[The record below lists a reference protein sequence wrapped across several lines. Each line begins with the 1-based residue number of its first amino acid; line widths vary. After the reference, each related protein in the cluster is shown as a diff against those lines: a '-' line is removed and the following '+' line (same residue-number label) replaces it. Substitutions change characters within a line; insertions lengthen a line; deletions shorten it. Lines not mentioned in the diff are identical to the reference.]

1 MMPLLRTHLSLPLQ
15 ILSCALLSLGCFL
28 LLTPDAFAQGFAG
41 GGGINIS
48 IFYCSG
54 GKGVG
59 SLFGIFNQCPS
70 TLTTHNIFSFLTCNI
85 ERLATD
91 LFGDLYCGIIRQLE
105 PAIRAVL
112 TLAVVFFGVGFT
124 IGIIPA
130 TARDFM
136 VFLLKISFVYVFA
149 TQSDYMIGTAYR
161 FLVTG
166 SQEGIAIVVT
176 SLFEQQNSLAPLVVN
191 GGNVFAFIDQALAT
205 MINLPSSGEGAD
217 VSAGQDPCKN
227 AVFAAIA
234 LMAVAFPPLF
244 FMAVLMVAKIL
255 LVFIRA
261 IFGYLFSL
269 IGLAFLM
276 LLSPIFLSFSLFK
289 ITQKLFDKWIGY
301 LASFSLQMVIVF
313 AFMAFIFSLPV
324 QSLTRS
330 FFDIIKYN
338 KTTVAT
344 NTWRAPWEYCTICD
358 FEVRQYDPDTKAV
371 GAVYAEG
378 APISPTRSK
387 LVCKKPICPLN
398 PLTVMTPQN
407 AGDPGTACASGTAT
421 TNAGQV
427 NNSQRIQNNILTF
440 MMSGLLSLLILA
452 YIVDQILTYTPM
464 IARTLSNSIGGAT
477 YAPQIGG
484 GYSTRGRA
492 VVELPFESAMRA
504 SADAFERNYTFNIDP
519 DTGQPGLRNDDTITR
534 SVAAFQAGARAFL
547 TGNGSNAGVVDGA
560 LGWIFNPTR
569 GADEDHP
576 DVVYVP
582 PATTTRTENTRD
594 TSNAGG
600 NRDRAADS
608 APSNTLTPEQRTA
621 RVEAITQKAQ
631 TRGGDRLERALTEA
645 GVASL
650 ENASA
655 AELDRIEEILDRE

>member
-1 MMPLLRTHLSLPLQ
+1 MSLLRNNLSLPLQ
-15 ILSCALLSLGCFL
+15 LLSCALLSLGCFF

-48 IFYCSG
+48 VFYCSG

-70 TLTTHNIFSFLTCNI
+70 TLTTQNIFSFLTCNI

-91 LFGDLYCGIIRQLE
+91 LFGDLYCGIIRELE

-136 VFLLKISFVYVFA
+136 VFLLKIVFVYVFA

-176 SLFEQQNSLAPLVVN
+176 SLFEQKNALAPLVVN
-191 GGNVFAFIDQALAT
+191 GGNVFAFIDQALAS
-205 MINLPSSGEGAD
+205 MINLPTSGEGAD
-217 VSAGQDPCKN
+217 VAAGQDPCKN

-244 FMAVLMVAKIL
+244 FMAVIMVAKIL

-324 QSLTRS
+324 QNLTRS

-338 KTTVAT
+338 KTTVET

-358 FEVRQYDPDTKAV
+358 FEVRKVDPDTGAV
-371 GAVYAEG
+371 GDVYGENEAV
-378 APISPTRSK
+378 SPAHSR
-387 LVCKKPICPLN
+387 LVCKEPLCPLN

-407 AGDPGTACASGTAT
+407 AGDPGTACAAGTAT

-484 GYSTRGRA
+484 GYSTSGRA

-504 SADAFERNYTFNIDP
+504 SADAFESNYTYNLDAAGRP
-519 DTGQPGLRNDDTITR
+519 TGLRNDNTITR
-534 SVAAFQAGARAFL
+534 STAAFGAAASAFL
-547 TGNGSNAGVVDGA
+547 MGNGRNAGVVDGA
-560 LGWIFNPTR
+560 LGWILNPTR
-569 GADEDHP
+569 GAEQDDP
-576 DVVYVP
+576 DAVYVP

-600 NRDRAADS
+600 NRDRAGDS
-608 APSNTLTPEQRTA
+608 APSNTLTPDQRTA

-631 TRGGDRLERALTEA
+631 TRGGDRLERARTEA

-655 AELDRIEEILDRE
+655 TELDRIEEILDRE